1 MKQYNRVM
9 LGRASKYVN
18 ECHAQQFIGADFGID
33 QDLKNELTEK
43 LRPFNT
49 KFRPLWLDKN
59 PGGSNIAAGLAC
71 GMLWTLCKYLKI
83 GDIVISPDGKGSYFV
98 GEIISDYKYVP
109 GGILPHRREVKWYNT
124 RINGEEMSE
133 SLQNSTAS
141 MGTMCDI
148 TKYKEE
154 IDRLIAGENHSKITV
169 SDSSVEDVTVFALEQ
184 HLEDF
189 LIKNWNKTE
198 LSKDYDIYEEN
209 GEIIGR
215 QYPSDTGPLDI
226 LAISKDKKTLL
237 VIELKKGRASD
248 RVVGQIQRYMGFVKS
263 ELANTDQNVKG
274 VIIALE
280 DDLRLQ
286 RALSVTSG
294 IEFYKYEVSF
304 RLYQ

>member
-1 MKQYNRVM
+1 M

>member
-1 MKQYNRVM
+1 M
-9 LGRASKYVN
+9 LGKASKFAD
-18 ECHAQQFIGADFGID
+18 ECYTNNFIGADYGIN
-33 QDLKNELTEK
+33 QDLTNELTDK
-43 LRPFNT
+43 LRPFNS
-49 KFRPLWLDKN
+49 KFRPIWLSKN
-59 PGGSNIAAGLAC
+59 PGSSNIAAGLSC

-83 GDIVISPDGKGSYFV
+83 GDIVISPDGKGSYYV
-98 GEIISDYKYVP
+98 GEITSDYKYVP
-109 GGILPHRREVKWYNT
+109 DGNLPHRRDVKWYST
-124 RINGEEMSE
+124 KINGEEMSE

-148 TKYKEE
+148 TKYSEE
-154 IDRLIAGENHSKITV
+154 LDRLIAGENHSKIIAN
-169 SDSSVEDVTVFALEQ
+169 DSSIEDVTVFALEQ

-198 LSKDYDIYEEN
+198 LSKEYEIYEEN

-263 ELANTDQNVKG
+263 ELATSDQNVKG